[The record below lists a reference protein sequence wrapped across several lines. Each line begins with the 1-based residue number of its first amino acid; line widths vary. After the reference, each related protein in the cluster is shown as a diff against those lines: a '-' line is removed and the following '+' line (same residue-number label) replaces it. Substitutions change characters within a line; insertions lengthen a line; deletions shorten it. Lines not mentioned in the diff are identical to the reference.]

1 MRGRTEAGGGGI
13 GVILRKIA
21 VGGGGVALRGRI
33 AVSGGEVGVIL
44 RKIEVGG
51 GEVILRK
58 KARSDEASWRTVI
71 S

>member
-1 MRGRTEAGGGGI
+1 M
-13 GVILRKIA
+13 
-21 VGGGGVALRGRI
+21 GGGGVALRERI
-33 AVSGGEVGVIL
+33 AASGGEVGVIL

-51 GEVILRK
+51 GGVILRK